1 MPGKVGRSTPGT
13 ETISKVIHNNFP
25 CGNNITLIIHSI
37 SSPVII
43 FGLLKI
49 ISGLPIP
56 ENSVAEPGNHYN
68 F

>member
-1 MPGKVGRSTPGT
+1 MPGKVGGSASGT

-25 CGNNITLIIHSI
+25 GGNNITLIIHSI

-43 FGLLKI
+43 FSLLKI
-49 ISGLPIP
+49 ISGILIP
-56 ENSVAEPGNHYN
+56 ENSVAEPGNRYN